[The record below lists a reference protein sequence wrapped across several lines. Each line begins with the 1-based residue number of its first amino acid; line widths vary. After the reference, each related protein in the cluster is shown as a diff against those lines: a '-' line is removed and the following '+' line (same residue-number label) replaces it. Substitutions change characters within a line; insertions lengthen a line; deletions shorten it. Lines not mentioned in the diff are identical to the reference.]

1 MVSWAVPQDRLLR
14 KLWGKVVTAVT
25 RGQVTRANSTPKMQ
39 LLNLGLHAEETTDE
53 VEHFEPYGFTSRPKA
68 GSEAIVLKVGADGGH
83 PVAIVVGDRRFRVTG
98 LAEGEVAIHND
109 ATPAST
115 ITLKANGDIV
125 VDHQGDL
132 LLGAGSTEKAVL
144 GDALST
150 WLTTLLSVSTAMGP
164 SGPAIT
170 GLTATQL
177 SGSVKVK
184 TT

>member
-1 MVSWAVPQDRLLR
+1 MSQDRLLR

-25 RGQVTRANSTPKMQ
+25 RGQVTRANSAPKMQ
-39 LLNLGLHAEETTDE
+39 LLNLGLHAGETADE

-125 VDHQGDL
+125 IDHQGDL
-132 LLGAGSTEKAVL
+132 LLGGGATEKAVL
-144 GDALST
+144 GDVFQGLFNAHTHST
-150 WLTTLLSVSTAMGP
+150 SMGP
-164 SGPAIT
+164 SGVPLAPLT
-170 GLTATQL
+170 GTEL
-177 SGSVKVK
+177 SASVKVK
-184 TT
+184 T

>member
-1 MVSWAVPQDRLLR
+1 MVRSTVSQDRLLR

-25 RGQVTRANSTPKMQ
+25 RGQVTRVNSTPKAQ

-53 VEHFEPYGFTSRPKA
+53 VEHFEPYGFTSKPTA

-98 LAEGEVAIHND
+98 LADGEVAIHND
-109 ATPAST
+109 ASPAST
-115 ITLKANGDIV
+115 LTLKANGDIV
-125 VDHQGDL
+125 VDHQGNL
-132 LLGAGSTEKAVL
+132 LLGAGSTEAAML
-144 GDALST
+144 GNVFQ
-150 WLTTLLSVSTAMGP
+150 LLFNAHTHSTAMGP
-164 SGPAIT
+164 SGVPLVPLT
-170 GLTATQL
+170 GSEL

>member
-1 MVSWAVPQDRLLR
+1 MVRSTVPQDRLLR

-25 RGQVTRANSTPKMQ
+25 RGQVTRVNSTPKMQ
-39 LLNLGLHAEETTDE
+39 LLNLGLHAGETTDE
-53 VEHFEPYGFTSRPKA
+53 CEHFEPYGFTSRPKT

-132 LLGAGSTEKAVL
+132 LLGGGSTEAALL
-144 GDALST
+144 GDAFK
-150 WLTTLLSVSTAMGP
+150 TLYDLHTHSTAMGP
-164 SGPAIT
+164 SGPPLV
-170 GLTATQL
+170 GMTAAQL

-184 TT
+184 TL